1 MTLKGMDV
9 LEWKPQEEQIARHSK
24 QAAALIDAPE
34 YGAQRLD
41 MVRTEPCHA
50 PKMRSL

>member
-1 MTLKGMDV
+1 MDV
-9 LEWKPQEEQIARHSK
+9 LEWKPQEEQQASHSK

-41 MVRTEPCHA
+41 MVRTELCHA
-50 PKMRSL
+50 PKTRSL